1 MDEGG
6 ISLYQFQSN
15 SECQCSIHSSQCMGD
30 NVHTRE
36 ENNPDHQLRSQNL
49 CDVGKDVELSK
60 QLGGWLRSSH
70 PLKSA

>member
-1 MDEGG
+1 
-6 ISLYQFQSN
+6 
-15 SECQCSIHSSQCMGD
+15 MGD

-36 ENNPDHQLRSQNL
+36 EKNPDHQPRSQIS
-49 CDVGKDVELSK
+49 CSVGKDVELSK

>member
-36 ENNPDHQLRSQNL
+36 ENNPDHQ
-49 CDVGKDVELSK
+49 DVELSK

>member
-1 MDEGG
+1 
-6 ISLYQFQSN
+6 
-15 SECQCSIHSSQCMGD
+15 MGA

-36 ENNPDHQLRSQNL
+36 ENNPDHQLLSQNI
-49 CDVGKDVELSK
+49 CSVGKDVESHE